1 MQGTGRGGNVMNDS
15 RILFIDLDA
24 TLLADDKTVS
34 VKNRQAIQRA
44 IDAGNY
50 IVAATGRPVESGRL
64 VVKELGLTMP
74 GCYMIA
80 FNGSVLYDCSADR
93 VLYNKTI
100 PVQYVYQ
107 LFDKAHRAGLYIQ
120 TYNKTD
126 VLTEQHTPE
135 LDLYTSRSRMNY
147 KLLQDVAMA
156 LEDEPHKVLLI
167 NLEGREKLE
176 EFQTANAAWAEGKL
190 GSFFSCDEYLEYCP
204 LGVSKGSAVEYLCRF
219 LNIPGQRTVAV
230 GDERNDIPML
240 QAAGTGVAVAN
251 AVDAVKEIAD
261 YVTENDNNHDA
272 VAEVIERFILTEA
285 K

>member
-1 MQGTGRGGNVMNDS
+1 MNDS

-24 TLLADDKTVS
+24 TLLTDDKTVS
-34 VKNRQAIQRA
+34 VKNRQAIRRA
-44 IDAGNY
+44 LDSGNY

-126 VLTEQHTPE
+126 VLTERHTPE
-135 LDLYTSRSRMNY
+135 LDLYTRRSKMNY

-156 LEDEPHKVLLI
+156 LESEPHKVLLI
-167 NLEGREKLE
+167 DLESREKLE
-176 EFQTANAAWAEGKL
+176 KFQAANAAWAEGKL
-190 GSFFSCDEYLEYCP
+190 CSFFSCDEYLEYCP
-204 LGVSKGSAVEYLCRF
+204 LGVSKGAAVEYLCRF
-219 LNIPGQRTVAV
+219 LNIPIGHTVAV

-240 QAAGTGVAVAN
+240 QAAGMGVAVAN

-272 VAEVIERFILTEA
+272 VAEVIERFILKRED
-285 K
+285 